1 MEHGENN
8 MYRLVT
14 DNVDILY
21 NSNNLSW
28 NDTSDSLGTQ
38 LSFDS
43 IKNLYMHQVVSL
55 YLFDKEIFRGVVIN
69 KTERHGGI
77 EYNYVAQDYS
87 YYMNSKTIKQFNKLQ
102 ADKAINSLISEAYVT
117 GVIDSIPTLITK
129 IYKKS
134 ISEIIDDILEQAT
147 NDQGIEYIKELESNV
162 LYIRKLQDLKINP
175 SVLIEDG
182 ADIKSSTENMKNN
195 IIITDNSEE
204 NTRIYATTE
213 DSSKYNWYGKVSETI
228 EIDVDNVAQAKNIAN
243 NKLNE
248 LNKIEKSSS
257 TTLLVVEEDVNNI
270 IKSNRLIYLNQG
282 NFIGYYMIKSA
293 NHSLQ
298 DGVHKV
304 NVELEW
310 KVNP

>member
-1 MEHGENN
+1 
-8 MYRLVT
+8 MYKLIT
-14 DNVDILY
+14 DGNDILY

-28 NDTSDSLGTQ
+28 GDTSDSLGTQ
-38 LSFDS
+38 LSFDTL
-43 IKNLYMHQVVSL
+43 KNLYMQQVVSI

-69 KTERHGGI
+69 KTENLNGI
-77 EYNYVAQDYS
+77 DYNYVVQDYS
-87 YYMNSKTIKQFNKLQ
+87 YYMNNKVIKQFNNLQ
-102 ADKAINSLISEAYVT
+102 GDKAINSLLGEAYII
-117 GVIDSIPTLITK
+117 GVIDTIPTLINA

-134 ISEIIDDILEQAT
+134 VNEIIEDILEQAT
-147 NDQGIEYIKELESNV
+147 NDQGIEYIKELEANI

-175 SVLIEDG
+175 NVIIEDG
-182 ADIKSSTENMKNN
+182 VAIKSSTENMKNS
-195 IIITDNSEE
+195 IKVTDNNED
-204 NTRIYATTE
+204 NTNLYATAE
-213 DSSKYNWYGKVSETI
+213 DSSNFAWYGKLSDIVD
-228 EIDVDNVAQAKNIAN
+228 IDVENVSKAKNIAN

-248 LNKIEKSSS
+248 INKIEKSSS
-257 TTLLVVEEDVNNI
+257 ITLLVVEEDVNHI

-282 NFIGYYMIKSA
+282 KFLGYYMIKSA